1 MTLPVALLG
10 TDLIGQARTG
20 TGKTLGFGIPLLQR
34 TISPGEADYEQLAAP
49 GKPQA
54 LVVTPTRELTIQVA
68 KDLVTASTVR
78 TVRIL
83 TIYGGVA
90 YDPQLDALKAGVDV
104 VVGTPGRLLDLAN
117 RGVLDLS
124 HIKVLV
130 LDEADE
136 MLDLGFLP
144 DVERIL
150 RKTPE
155 LRQTML
161 FSATMPSAVIGL
173 ARTHMRHPLNIR
185 AESHD
190 DSQMVPTTAQ
200 FVYRAHDLDKPEVVA
215 RILQADDR
223 GRVMIFCRT
232 KREASRLTDD
242 LIDRGFK
249 AAAIHGDLNQQ
260 ARERALDR
268 FRGDKVD
275 VLICTDVAA
284 RGIDV
289 EGVTH
294 VINNTCPED
303 EKAYVHRIGRTGR
316 AGASGIAVTFVDWA
330 DLVRWKTIN
339 KALDLPYDEPQ
350 EIYST
355 SPELYHDLGIPT
367 EAKGRI
373 KPPREPAERQ
383 ERTERPSRDKSS
395 GRRGEQDR
403 NRAPR
408 THDEPKRTEGEGS
421 TSDRPAR
428 KRPNRNRRRLR
439 AGQPLEGG
447 EATEQKS
454 GQQEHKS
461 DADVTAKTVVPAST
475 ESAPAGEGTSERKPR
490 SRNRRRR
497 GADAAA
503 AQTAEVSASE
513 APVAG
518 EAAVVAAA
526 SVSASAAVEA
536 PAQAAADTEAPAK
549 RTRSRRRATE
559 GSAQAS
565 ATEAPARA
573 ASAAETPAPKASE
586 VAAEA
591 LAAAK
596 AETASSAGAVDAGE
610 APAKRTRSRR
620 RAVEGTTEAAAPVEK
635 AVVKQA
641 SPEAAVAEAVAEEAP
656 VKKAPARKRAAKKT
670 AGKPADDL
678 VAVAEAPAAV
688 VPVEA
693 AEAERPVAKK
703 KAAAKKT
710 AAKKTAVKKVAAD
723 KPAADVNGADVK
735 GAEPA
740 PKKTT
745 AKKAVKKAPVKKS
758 AAGVVVP
765 TFTSPE

>member
-1 MTLPVALLG
+1 MLPEICDALDRVNIIEPFPIQEMTLPVALMG

-34 TISPGEADYEQLAAP
+34 TISPGEADYEELAAP

-68 KDLVTASTVR
+68 KDLVTASAVR
-78 TVRIL
+78 SVRIL

-90 YDPQLDALKAGVDV
+90 YEPQLDALKSGVDV

-185 AESHD
+185 AESHED
-190 DSQMVPTTAQ
+190 TQMVPTTAQ

-215 RILQADDR
+215 RILQAEDR

-242 LIDRGFK
+242 LVDRGFK

-260 ARERALDR
+260 ARERALTR
-268 FRGDKVD
+268 FRGDKID

-303 EKAYVHRIGRTGR
+303 EKAYIHRIGRTGR
-316 AGASGIAVTFVDWA
+316 AGASGIAVTFVDWP
-330 DLVRWKTIN
+330 DLTRWKVIN

-355 SPELYHDLGIPT
+355 SPELYHDLGIPS

-373 KPPREPAERQ
+373 RAAREQKDTRDAREPRARRERS
-383 ERTERPSRDKSS
+383 ESEGD
-395 GRRGEQDR
+395 GE
-403 NRAPR
+403 
-408 THDEPKRTEGEGS
+408 
-421 TSDRPAR
+421 RPAR
-428 KRPNRNRRRLR
+428 KRSRNRTRKRTR
-439 AGQPLEGG
+439 AGQPVEEL
-447 EATEQKS
+447 
-454 GQQEHKS
+454 
-461 DADVTAKTVVPAST
+461 ADVTTKTEVPATVS
-475 ESAPAGEGTSERKPR
+475 EDATSE
-490 SRNRRRR
+490 
-497 GADAAA
+497 
-503 AQTAEVSASE
+503 
-513 APVAG
+513 
-518 EAAVVAAA
+518 
-526 SVSASAAVEA
+526 
-536 PAQAAADTEAPAK
+536 
-549 RTRSRRRATE
+549 
-559 GSAQAS
+559 
-565 ATEAPARA
+565 EAPARK
-573 ASAAETPAPKASE
+573 PR
-586 VAAEA
+586 
-591 LAAAK
+591 
-596 AETASSAGAVDAGE
+596 
-610 APAKRTRSRR
+610 KRTR
-620 RAVEGTTEAAAPVEK
+620 
-635 AVVKQA
+635 
-641 SPEAAVAEAVAEEAP
+641 
-656 VKKAPARKRAAKKT
+656 KT
-670 AGKPADDL
+670 A
-678 VAVAEAPAAV
+678 E
-688 VPVEA
+688 
-693 AEAERPVAKK
+693 
-703 KAAAKKT
+703 T
-710 AAKKTAVKKVAAD
+710 
-723 KPAADVNGADVK
+723 
-735 GAEPA
+735 
-740 PKKTT
+740 
-745 AKKAVKKAPVKKS
+745 
-758 AAGVVVP
+758 
-765 TFTSPE
+765 